1 MISQELS
8 GTNLNALAL
17 ERDSVREQTMLLG
30 LAGPALLLVLVLVI
44 APGLW
49 LVGLS
54 FVGEHGLSLEHYARL
69 ISEPSY
75 RRIFQ
80 TTFEIAFIVTGL
92 SIVLGYPLAYFISQL
107 RPRAAAFCLLFVI
120 LPLWTSVLVR
130 TYAWL
135 VLLQRKGLIN
145 ETLIGLGVIDEPL
158 RLVNNYTGTVIGMV
172 HVLIPFLILPLYSV
186 MRGIDPNYMKAAAS
200 LGASPARAF
209 WAVFFPLALLGLLG
223 GAVLVFVLSLGF
235 YITPELLGGG
245 KVMMV
250 SMKIQQNAALYFN
263 WGAAS
268 ALGVVVLV
276 LTMGAFW
283 GLGKMFPLE
292 RLFGGK

>member
-1 MISQELS
+1 
-8 GTNLNALAL
+8 
-17 ERDSVREQTMLLG
+17 
-30 LAGPALLLVLVLVI
+30 
-44 APGLW
+44 
-49 LVGLS
+49 
-54 FVGEHGLSLEHYARL
+54 L

-107 RPRAAAFCLLFVI
+107 RPRMAGFCLVFVI

-135 VLLQRKGLIN
+135 VLLQRKGVIN

-172 HVLIPFLILPLYSV
+172 HVLLPFLILPLYSV
-186 MRGIDPNYMKAAAS
+186 MRGIDQNYMKAAAS
-200 LGASPARAF
+200 LGASPSRAF
-209 WAVFFPLALLGLLG
+209 WAVFFPLSLLGLLG
-223 GAVLVFVLSLGF
+223 GAVLVFVLSLEF

-268 ALGVVVLV
+268 ALGVVILV

-283 GLGKMFPLE
+283 GLGKLFPSALPGISE
-292 RLFGGK
+292 HCSNPR